1 MSFSHPSEVHTMFRC
16 LLATVLAGSVTCG
29 AAAESASRRPKPKYR
44 FEASDPAWLAQA
56 VSNG

>member
-1 MSFSHPSEVHTMFRC
+1 MFRC

-44 FEASDPAWLAQA
+44 FEASDPARLAQA